1 MNQVVY
7 EQLKFDSKK
16 KIVYVYLFSKKT
28 KLKPKFSLE
37 QVKLKF
43 NNVFVDKLMHL
54 RFNLTIYNIIILF
67 ANKFIWYQIIIYNLL
82 KI

>member
-16 KIVYVYLFSKKT
+16 KIVYAYLFSKKT

-67 ANKFIWYQIIIYNLL
+67 ANKFI
-82 KI
+82 

>member
-1 MNQVVY
+1 MNNLNLT
-7 EQLKFDSKK
+7 LKKL
-16 KIVYVYLFSKKT
+16 VYVYLFSKKI

-37 QVKLKF
+37 QAKLKF

-54 RFNLTIYNIIILF
+54 RFNLTIYNIIFLF